1 MSEVDQ
7 SVYGLAENE
16 KMIKSW
22 TYAKTKGS
30 VGSVHELLVTDK
42 RVIALSNYHYSNGN
56 KIVRNEIRRDNVS
69 NISVSAGI
77 QNFKVIA
84 IILLII
90 ALGCI
95 GIGAAAPM
103 VVFIVIGAVLAI
115 IGLVLLFKKNTALTL
130 VVCGNSCGY
139 GLSVYASMGLQ
150 LTEKKNKKLKVKV
163 DADTAKE
170 IVTQIGALLLAND

>member
-42 RVIALSNYHYSNGN
+42 RVIAISNYHYTNGN
-56 KIVRNEIRRDNVS
+56 KIARDEIRRDNVS
-69 NISVSAGI
+69 NVSVSAGI
-77 QNFKVIA
+77 QNYKFLG
-84 IILLII
+84 IICLI
-90 ALGCI
+90 
-95 GIGAAAPM
+95 
-103 VVFIVIGAVLAI
+103 IGAVLTVVGAI
-115 IGLVLLFKKNTALTL
+115 APLTFFLVLGILLVAVGIYLLIKKNVALTL

-139 GLSVYASMGLQ
+139 GLSVSASMGLN
-150 LTEKKNKKLKVKV
+150 LVAKKNKKLKVKV
-163 DADTAKE
+163 DAATAKE
-170 IVTQIGALLLAND
+170 IVTQIGALLLVND